1 MRIGI
6 IGLGN
11 IAQKAYL
18 PVITARSN
26 LELVLCTR
34 NPVVLSSIAKKYR
47 ISQTVQTLDELIAS
61 GVEAAFVHT
70 ATEAHK
76 EIITTLLSSNI
87 HVYVD
92 KPIAYYYK
100 EAVELSELALRQKK
114 ILLTGFNRRFAPM
127 YANLKQQAAPQLIMM
142 QKNRAAEPDEVRHFI
157 FDDFIHVVDTLRYLL
172 GTSADAISVRGLTA
186 NGKLSNIVLELSSQH
201 RTALGIM
208 NRTSGINEEILE
220 YVCSGQKFTVTDLQQ
235 TRHATQNTE
244 HYLKHN
250 DWDTILYRR
259 GFEQIIDHFLHC
271 VINSQPPAISL
282 EDALATHE
290 LCENIVEQLIK
301 E

>member
-6 IGLGN
+6 VGLGN

-34 NPVVLSSIAKKYR
+34 NPIVSSSIAKKYR

-61 GVEAAFVHT
+61 DVEAAFVHT

-76 EIITTLLSSNI
+76 DIITALLSNNI

-127 YANLKQQAAPQLIMM
+127 YANLKQQTTPQLIMM
-142 QKNRAAEPDEVRHFI
+142 QKNRSAEPDEVRHFI
-157 FDDFIHVVDTLRYLL
+157 FDDFIHVVDTLRYLS
-172 GTSADAISVRGLTA
+172 GTLADTISARGLTE
-186 NGKLSNIVLELSSQH
+186 NGKLSNIVLELSGQH
-201 RTALGIM
+201 CTALGIM

-220 YVCSGQKFTVTDLQQ
+220 YMGSGQKFTVTDLQQ

-244 HYLKHN
+244 QYLRHN

-271 VINSQPPAISL
+271 VINNQPPAISL
-282 EDALATHE
+282 EDALTTHE

>member
-1 MRIGI
+1 MKIGI

-18 PVITARSN
+18 PVITARPG

-70 ATEAHK
+70 ATESHK
-76 EIITTLLSSNI
+76 EIITTLLSNSI

-100 EAVELSELALRQKK
+100 EAVELSELALHQKK

-127 YANLKQQAAPQLIMM
+127 YAKLKQQAAPQLIMM
-142 QKNRAAEPDEVRHFI
+142 QKNRSAEPDEIRHFI
-157 FDDFIHVVDTLRYLL
+157 FDDFIHVVDTLRYLF
-172 GTSADAISVRGLTA
+172 GTSPDTVSVRGLTA
-186 NGKLSNIVLELSSQH
+186 NGKLSHIVLELSGQH

-220 YVCSGQKFTVTDLQQ
+220 YMCSGQKFTVTDLQQ
-235 TRHATQNTE
+235 TRHTTQNTE
-244 HYLKHN
+244 QYLKYK

-271 VINSQPPAISL
+271 VINSQPPAIAP

-301 E
+301 K